1 MYLRHFGLREKPFA
15 LTPNTDFFVP
25 LPVHMQAL
33 EVLCTALS
41 EGEGFIK
48 VVGEVGTGKTL
59 LCRMLLAELE
69 DPWVTVHLS
78 NSFLSP
84 SGVYAALARELQ
96 VVEDEDLPSHQLI
109 ERIQNRVLELRVEG
123 RRPVLIIDEAQSLP
137 TASLEAIRLLTNLET
152 ERSKLLQVVLVGQP
166 ELDERLR
173 NRALR
178 QLGQRVSFSARLAP
192 LSRAETR
199 RYLHHRLSAAGRS
212 ADLPFTASAIRK
224 LHRASGG
231 IPRVLNLLSHKAM
244 MSAYGRGDARI
255 RWSHMRRAVV
265 DTPATSGHGW
275 RMLG

>member
-1 MYLRHFGLREKPFA
+1 MYKR
-15 LTPNTDFFVP
+15 
-25 LPVHMQAL
+25 Q
-33 EVLCTALS
+33 
-41 EGEGFIK
+41 GFIK

-59 LCRMLLAELE
+59 LCRLLVAELE

-84 SGVYAALARELQ
+84 SGVYAALARELG
-96 VVEDEDLPSHQLI
+96 VITDEDLPSHQLI
-109 ERIQNRVLELRVEG
+109 ERIQNRVLELRAAG
-123 RRPVLIIDEAQSLP
+123 RRPVLLIDEAQSLP

-166 ELDERLR
+166 ELDERLK

-192 LSRAETR
+192 LSRGETR
-199 RYLHHRLSAAGRS
+199 RYLRHRLSAAGRS
-212 ADLPFTASAIRK
+212 TDLPFTGSAIRK

-231 IPRVLNLLSHKAM
+231 IPRVLNLLCHKAM

-255 RWSHMRRAVV
+255 GYRHMRRAIV
-265 DTPATSGHGW
+265 DTPATRPTGW